1 MRGSGSGRKRRNRR
15 IQEPG
20 GGEVRGHGLHLG
32 VASEGEKEGKR
43 RWRFLTGQ
51 HYDTVWVNG
60 SPRREEAQWDS
71 DGPQL
76 FHAESELLSKLV
88 AVLTETMSPGGL

>member
-51 HYDTVWVNG
+51 HYDTVWVMG
-60 SPRREEAQWDS
+60 APEEKK
-71 DGPQL
+71 
-76 FHAESELLSKLV
+76 LSGTVMALSSSM
-88 AVLTETMSPGGL
+88 LSLSC